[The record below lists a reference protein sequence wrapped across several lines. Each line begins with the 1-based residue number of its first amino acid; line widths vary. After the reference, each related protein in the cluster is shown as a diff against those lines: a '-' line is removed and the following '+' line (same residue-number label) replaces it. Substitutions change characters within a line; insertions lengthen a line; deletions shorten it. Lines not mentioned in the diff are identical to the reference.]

1 MANFITVGGNGRFF
15 VNEAKVVKVEVLDT
29 AQAPISISG
38 WTTRLLLKK
47 KDTDADANAVLSC
60 NGTIIGTFNAER
72 RLNSQRAQFAIT
84 ANQTSLLVPRKYQ
97 YSVKRTDAN
106 SETVLIYG
114 EWEVERTT
122 Q

>member
-1 MANFITVGGNGRFF
+1 V
-15 VNEAKVVKVEVLDT
+15 
-29 AQAPISISG
+29 
-38 WTTRLLLKK
+38 
-47 KDTDADANAVLSC
+47 
-60 NGTIIGTFNAER
+60 GTFNAER